1 MNAEK
6 RRQFDSVDPAIEDE
20 IPSPKEVAPEDFC
33 KAYGPVFF
41 REGRFSKKQ
50 PVPALGEMDASKQEV
65 EEFYDFWYNFDSWR
79 SFEWHDKEV
88 NEGSDSRD
96 EKRFTEKKNKADR
109 AKAKKEDITRVRELV
124 DMVLAND
131 PRIKRI
137 KAEEKAA
144 RDAKKKGI
152 SGGSAKAMTPAQKKA
167 EAEAKAAEEAKR
179 LQDEQQK
186 SEELKVQSAALKK
199 AKDAQKKNLKKWKKA
214 ITTVIASSNYFQ
226 PAGASASAATI
237 EKQLGEIDTLCEVL
251 EPEEVRELKEQVE
264 KASAG
269 DAVKQVIV
277 TKAKQAAEKAEGKG
291 KFSEFA

>member
-1 MNAEK
+1 MNPEK

-20 IPSPKEVAPEDFC
+20 VPNPKEVKPEEFC
-33 KAYGPVFF
+33 KAYGPVFY

-50 PVPALGEMDASKQEV
+50 PVPSLGSMDASKQEV

-88 NEGSDSRD
+88 NEGTDSRD

-144 RDAKKKGI
+144 RLKK
-152 SGGSAKAMTPAQKKA
+152 SGAGGAAKALTPAQKL
-167 EAEAKAAEEAKR
+167 AEAKAKAEQEKQKIEEEKRLAEE
-179 LQDEQQK
+179 Q
-186 SEELKVQSAALKK
+186 KVQSAASKKAREAASKK
-199 AKDAQKKNLKKWKKA
+199 AKKNKKVCA
-214 ITTVIASSNYFQ
+214 R
-226 PAGASASAATI
+226 P
-237 EKQLGEIDTLCEVL
+237 
-251 EPEEVRELKEQVE
+251 P
-264 KASAG
+264 
-269 DAVKQVIV
+269 
-277 TKAKQAAEKAEGKG
+277 
-291 KFSEFA
+291 